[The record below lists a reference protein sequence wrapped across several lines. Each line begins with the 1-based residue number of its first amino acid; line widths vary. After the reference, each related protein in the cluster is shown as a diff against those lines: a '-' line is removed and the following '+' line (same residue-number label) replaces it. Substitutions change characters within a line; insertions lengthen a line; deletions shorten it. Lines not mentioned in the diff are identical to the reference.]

1 MRFAAWT
8 DGPLN
13 RAGATRVGLLEGGTL
28 HALPPGTDL
37 VDLLADAPTSLAA
50 AAERARSGGETVALA
65 DVALTA
71 PLRPPAVRDFIAFEQ
86 HIEGMALGRGPG
98 ATGNPGLYEVPVFY
112 FSNPNG
118 VVGPRDD
125 VAVPPG
131 CELFDF
137 ELEVAAVIGRAGR
150 DLTPEQAREH
160 IAGYLI
166 LNDWSARD
174 TQLAEM
180 ALGFGPVKGKDSAT
194 TLGPW
199 LVTADELEPHRRGDR
214 FDLAMSVSVNDVE
227 LGSDTLAN
235 MAWRFEDLVAYASR
249 GAWVRPG
256 DVLGSGT
263 CGNGCLMELWNRR
276 GSRADPP
283 PLRVGDVVSMT
294 VQGIGTIRNRVVAGA
309 DPLPIPVA
317 RRASGTRA

>member
-8 DGPLN
+8 ED
-13 RAGATRVGLLEGGTL
+13 RATRVGLLEGETL
-28 HALPPGTDL
+28 HALPPGADL
-37 VDLLADAPTSLAA
+37 VDLLADAPRSLEDAA
-50 AAERARSGGETVALA
+50 ARARGGGESRQLA

-71 PLRPPAVRDFIAFEQ
+71 PLRPPAVRDFMSFEQ

-98 ATGNPGLYEVPVFY
+98 ATGHPGLYEVPVFY

-118 VVGPRDD
+118 VVGPYDD
-125 VAVPPG
+125 VPVPPG

-150 DLTPEQAREH
+150 DLTSEQARDH
-160 IAGYLI
+160 IAGYLVM
-166 LNDWSARD
+166 NDWTARD

-180 ALGFGPVKGKDSAT
+180 ALGFGPVKGKDGAT

-199 LVTADELEPHRRGDR
+199 LVTADELELHRRDDR
-214 FDLAMSVSVNDVE
+214 LDLRMTVSVNDHE
-227 LGSDTLAN
+227 IGSDTLAS
-235 MAWRFEDLVAYASR
+235 MVWRFEDLVAYASR

-263 CGNGCLMELWNRR
+263 CGSGCLMELWNRR
-276 GSRADPP
+276 GSRNPP
-283 PLRVGDVVSMT
+283 PLQIGDVVEMT
-294 VQGIGTIRNRVVAGA
+294 VQGLGTIRNRVVAGA
-309 DPLPIPVA
+309 DLRPIPRA
-317 RRASGTRA
+317 RRASDARV

>member
-8 DGPLN
+8 EDG
-13 RAGATRVGLLEGGTL
+13 GATRVGLLEGEAL

-37 VDLLADAPTSLAA
+37 VDLLADAPASLEA
-50 AAERARSGGETVALA
+50 AAERARAGGETVALA
-65 DVALTA
+65 DVALTL
-71 PLRPPAVRDFIAFEQ
+71 PLQPPAVRDFIAFEQ
-86 HIEGMALGRGPG
+86 HIEGMAIGRGPD

-118 VVGPRDD
+118 VIGPHDD

-166 LNDWSARD
+166 FNDWSARD

-214 FDLAMSVSVNDVE
+214 LDLAMSVSVNDVE
-227 LGSDTLAN
+227 IGSDTLAN

-263 CGNGCLMELWNRR
+263 CGNGCLLELWNRR
-276 GSRADPP
+276 GSREDPP
-283 PLRVGDVVSMT
+283 PLKVGDVVSMT
-294 VQGIGTIRNRVVAGA
+294 VEGIGTIRNRVVAGA
-309 DPLPIPVA
+309 DPIPVPAA
-317 RRASGTRA
+317 RRASGVRS

>member
-8 DGPLN
+8 EDG
-13 RAGATRVGLLEGGTL
+13 GATRVGLLEGETL
-28 HALPPGTDL
+28 HALPPGIDL
-37 VDLLADAPTSLAA
+37 VDLLGDAPTSLAA
-50 AAERARSGGETVALA
+50 AAERARAGGETVPLA
-65 DVALTA
+65 DVALAA
-71 PLRPPAVRDFIAFEQ
+71 PLQPPAVRDFIAFEQ
-86 HIEGMALGRGPG
+86 HIEGMALGRGPD

-118 VVGPRDD
+118 VVGPHDD
-125 VAVPPG
+125 VPVPPG

-150 DLTPEQAREH
+150 DLSPEQAAGH

-166 LNDWSARD
+166 YNDWSARD

-214 FDLAMSVSVNDVE
+214 LDLAMSVSVNDVE
-227 LGSDTLAN
+227 IGSDTLAN
-235 MAWRFEDLVAYASR
+235 MAWRFEDLVAYAAR

-263 CGNGCLMELWNRR
+263 CGNGCLMELWKRR
-276 GSRADPP
+276 GSPEDPP
-283 PLRVGDVVSMT
+283 PLRGGGVGSVT
-294 VQGIGTIRNRVVAGA
+294 GQGHGTIRHRVG
-309 DPLPIPVA
+309 
-317 RRASGTRA
+317 

>member
-1 MRFAAWT
+1 MRFAGWT
-8 DGPLN
+8 EDG
-13 RAGATRVGLLEGGTL
+13 GATRVGLLEGETL
-28 HALPPGTDL
+28 HALPAGTDL
-37 VDLLADAPTSLAA
+37 VGLLADAPTSLEA
-50 AAERARSGGETVALA
+50 AAERARAGGQTVALA
-65 DVALTA
+65 DAALTA
-71 PLRPPAVRDFIAFEQ
+71 PLHPPAVRDFIAFEQ

-98 ATGNPGLYEVPVFY
+98 ATANPGLYEVPVFY

-118 VVGPRDD
+118 VVGPFDD
-125 VAVPPG
+125 VALPPG

-137 ELEVAAVIGRAGR
+137 ELEVAAVIGRPGR
-150 DLTPEQAREH
+150 DLTPEQACEH

-166 LNDWSARD
+166 YNDWSARD

-214 FDLAMSVSVNDVE
+214 LELAMSVSVNDVE
-227 LGSDTLAN
+227 IGSDTLAN
-235 MAWRFEDLVAYASR
+235 MAWGFEDLVAYASR
-249 GAWVRPG
+249 GACVRPG

-276 GSRADPP
+276 GSREDPP
-283 PLRVGDVVSMT
+283 PLRVGDVVEMT

-309 DPLPIPVA
+309 DLLPIPAA
-317 RRASGTRA
+317 RRASGARA

>member
-8 DGPLN
+8 EHD
-13 RAGATRVGLLEGGTL
+13 ATRVGLLDGETL

-37 VDLLADAPTSLAA
+37 VDLLADAPTSLADA
-50 AAERARSGGETVALA
+50 AARARAGGETRSLA
-65 DVALTA
+65 EVALTA

-98 ATGNPGLYEVPVFY
+98 ETGNPGLYEIPVFY

-118 VVGPRDD
+118 VVGPHDD
-125 VAVPPG
+125 VPVPPG

-166 LNDWSARD
+166 FNDWSARD

-199 LVTADELEPHRRGDR
+199 LVTADELEPHRRDGR
-214 FDLAMSVSVNDVE
+214 FDLRMAVSVNGVE
-227 LGSDTLAN
+227 IGSDTLAN

-263 CGNGCLMELWNRR
+263 CGNGCLMELWHRR
-276 GSRADPP
+276 GSRNDPP
-283 PLRVGDVVSMT
+283 PLRVGDVVEMT

-309 DPLPIPVA
+309 DPLPIPPA
-317 RRASGTRA
+317 RRASDVRA

>member
-8 DGPLN
+8 EDG
-13 RAGATRVGLLEGGTL
+13 GATRVGLLEGETL

-37 VDLLADAPTSLAA
+37 VDLLADAPTSLEA
-50 AAERARSGGETVALA
+50 AAEQARAGGETVALA
-65 DVALTA
+65 DVALTL
-71 PLRPPAVRDFIAFEQ
+71 PLQPPAVRDFIAFEQ
-86 HIEGMALGRGPG
+86 HIEGMAIGRG
-98 ATGNPGLYEVPVFY
+98 ASNPGLYEVPVFY
-112 FSNPNG
+112 FSNPG
-118 VVGPRDD
+118 ASIGPHDD
-125 VAVPPG
+125 VPVPPG

-166 LNDWSARD
+166 FNDWSARD
-174 TQLAEM
+174 TQFAEM

-199 LVTADELEPHRRGDR
+199 LVTADELEPYRRGDR
-214 FDLAMSVSVNDVE
+214 LDLAMSVSVNDVE
-227 LGSDTLAN
+227 IGSDTLAN
-235 MAWRFEDLVAYASR
+235 MAWRFEDLVAYAAR

-276 GSRADPP
+276 GSREDPP
-283 PLRVGDVVSMT
+283 PLKVGDVVSMT
-294 VQGIGTIRNRVVAGA
+294 VEGIGTIRNRIVAGA
-309 DPLPIPVA
+309 DVRPVPAA
-317 RRASGTRA
+317 RRASEVRA

>member
-8 DGPLN
+8 EDG
-13 RAGATRVGLLEGGTL
+13 GATRVGLLEGETL

-37 VDLLADAPTSLAA
+37 VDLLADAPASLEA
-50 AAERARSGGETVALA
+50 AAEQARAGGETVALA
-65 DVALTA
+65 DVALA
-71 PLRPPAVRDFIAFEQ
+71 LPLQPPAVRDFIAFEQ
-86 HIEGMALGRGPG
+86 HIEGMAIGRGPD
-98 ATGNPGLYEVPVFY
+98 ATANPGLYETPVFY

-118 VVGPRDD
+118 VIGPHDD

-150 DLTPEQAREH
+150 DLSPEQAREH

-166 LNDWSARD
+166 FNDWSARD
-174 TQLAEM
+174 TQFAEM

-199 LVTADELEPHRRGDR
+199 LVTADELEPLRRGDR
-214 FDLAMSVSVNDVE
+214 LDLAMSVSVNDVE
-227 LGSDTLAN
+227 IGSDTLAN
-235 MAWRFEDLVAYASR
+235 MAWRFEDLVAYAAR

-276 GSRADPP
+276 GSREDPP
-283 PLRVGDVVSMT
+283 PLKVGDVVSMT
-294 VQGIGTIRNRVVAGA
+294 VQGIGTIRNRVVAGV
-309 DPLPIPVA
+309 DPIPVPAA
-317 RRASGTRA
+317 RRASGVRA